1 MGAAFPTHM
10 AKVKTILSQNLYIL
24 HQREIKIDFP
34 GFSDYNVLD
43 KLIEAELHFNSLSLS
58 FFDAQ
63 ACLFCLF
70 SNSA

>member
-1 MGAAFPTHM
+1 M
-10 AKVKTILSQNLYIL
+10 YIL

-34 GFSDYNVLD
+34 GFSDYNILD
-43 KLIEAELHFNSLSLS
+43 KLIEAELNFYSLSHS

-63 ACLFCLF
+63 ACLFCPF